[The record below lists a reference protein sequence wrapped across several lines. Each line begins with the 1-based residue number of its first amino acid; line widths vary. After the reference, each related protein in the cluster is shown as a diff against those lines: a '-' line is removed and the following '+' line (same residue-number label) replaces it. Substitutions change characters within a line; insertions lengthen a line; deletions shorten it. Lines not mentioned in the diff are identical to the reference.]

1 MNPEFHV
8 NFPAEAETTRVL
20 GVHRQSG
27 GQHPALAPEV
37 SAALLRHG
45 PDASSGRTMPLILQG
60 PERTENIL
68 LADLDG
74 LPDCS
79 PRSCR
84 RFGGMLADALRGHS
98 SVLFRTEDVFPGERP
113 DDCALLHILA
123 GYCSR
128 QYSFDR
134 YRAPEKACP
143 PQRMFVED
151 AGSER
156 LAALWLRQGRIVEAS
171 HRVRQM
177 VSEPPNVLYPE
188 SMAAMA
194 LQLRDLG
201 LVVDVLDERELR
213 RLGMGALL
221 GVGQGSDR
229 PPRLVLLRWQG
240 HSDPAAP
247 PVAVAGKGIT
257 FDSGGLSLKTRPNM
271 RGMKHDM
278 AGAAVV
284 LELLRCAAETRLPI
298 NVAGILALAENMPS
312 GKALR
317 PDDIIRTLSG
327 RHVEIVSADAE
338 GRMVL
343 CDALSYAVTRLA
355 PSCLIDIATLT
366 GAMSTALGW
375 QKAGLFSNDDRLAEA
390 LFKAGEE
397 TDERLWRMPM
407 DEDYDTLLKT
417 GDADLENATFGQNAR
432 SIFAAK
438 FLEQFVD
445 NTPWAHIDIAGT
457 AWSDADTPMS
467 RRGATGFG
475 LQLLYRFLEK
485 HAPA

>member
-8 NFPAEAETTRVL
+8 NFPAEAETTHIL
-20 GVHRQSG
+20 GVRRQSG
-27 GQHPALAPEV
+27 GRHPALAPEV
-37 SAALLRHG
+37 SAALIRHG
-45 PDASSGRTMPLILQG
+45 FDAFSGKALPLILQG
-60 PERTENIL
+60 PKGTETVL
-68 LADLDG
+68 PADLDS

-79 PRSCR
+79 PRRCR
-84 RFGGMLADALRGHS
+84 RFGAMLADALRGCP
-98 SVLFRTEDVFPGERP
+98 SVLFRTDDVFPGERP
-113 DDCALLHILA
+113 DDRALLHILA

-143 PQRMFVED
+143 PQRLLVED
-151 AGSER
+151 AGADR
-156 LAALWLRQGRIVEAS
+156 LADLWIRQGRIVEAS
-171 HRVRQM
+171 HRVRQL

-194 LQLRDLG
+194 LRLRDLG
-201 LVVDVLDERELR
+201 LEVDVLDERELR
-213 RLGMGALL
+213 SLGLGALL
-221 GVGQGSDR
+221 GVGQGSAR

-240 HSDPAAP
+240 HSDPSAP
-247 PVAVAGKGIT
+247 PVVVAGKGIT
-257 FDSGGLSLKTRPNM
+257 FDSGGLSIKSRQNM

-284 LELLRCAAETRLPI
+284 MELLRCAAENRLRL
-298 NVAGILALAENMPS
+298 NVAGVLALAENMPS
-312 GKALR
+312 DRALR
-317 PDDIIRTLSG
+317 PDDIVRAMSG
-327 RHVEIVSADAE
+327 KYVEIVSTDAE

-343 CDALSYAVTRLA
+343 CDALWYAVTRLT

-375 QKAGLFSNDDRLAEA
+375 QRAGLFSNNDKLADA
-390 LFKAGEE
+390 LFGAGEE

-407 DEDYDTLLKT
+407 DEDYDALLKT
-417 GDADLENATFGQNAR
+417 GDADLENATFGQQAR

-445 NTPWAHIDIAGT
+445 GKPWAHIDIAGT

-467 RRGATGFG
+467 RKGATGFG
-475 LQLLYRFLEK
+475 LQLLYRFLETR
-485 HAPA
+485 AAS